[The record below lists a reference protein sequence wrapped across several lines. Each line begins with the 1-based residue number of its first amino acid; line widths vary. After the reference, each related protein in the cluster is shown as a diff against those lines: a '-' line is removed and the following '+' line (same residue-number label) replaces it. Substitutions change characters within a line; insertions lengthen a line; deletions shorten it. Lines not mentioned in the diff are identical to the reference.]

1 MLSWLP
7 EHIQKPVASIPT
19 TGQPH
24 SCVRRAADVLATLI
38 RDALLDGQYENAFAL
53 AGVRDVLNGL
63 SKPSDSL
70 RRRAESDA
78 YDFIA
83 DYTESQAQAGV
94 RKQVMADLRLV
105 STVLAA
111 TDIARKQESASGQ
124 LCSYAR
130 VEEIIGSIYAKN
142 PR

>member
-19 TGQPH
+19 TGRPYTF
-24 SCVRRAADVLATLI
+24 VRRAADALATLT
-38 RDALLDGQYENAFAL
+38 RDALLENQHKNAFAL

-63 SKPSDSL
+63 SKPSDTL

-83 DYTESQAQAGV
+83 DYIDSQAKFGV
-94 RKQVMADLRLV
+94 KRQVIADLKLV
-105 STVLAA
+105 SNVLAA
-111 TDIARKQESASGQ
+111 TDIARKQERISGQ

-130 VEEIIGSIYAKN
+130 VEEIIGNMYAKY
-142 PR
+142 PH